1 MKELVEVIAKALVD
15 HPEEVSVNE
24 KQEGRTTVLE
34 LHVADGDMGK
44 VIGKQGRIA
53 KALRSVVKA
62 AAAKEDKRVVVDIV
76 ERISAQK
83 ERGTVFRFGESAPF
97 FFTLA
102 GRRKMMSGRKETDGT
117 VFAGGGDLLHTWDT
131 GRSESVSDNG

>member
-24 KQEGRTTVLE
+24 KKEGRTTVLE
-34 LHVADGDMGK
+34 LHVAEGDMGK

-53 KALRSVVKA
+53 NALRSVVKA

-76 ERISAQK
+76 
-83 ERGTVFRFGESAPF
+83 
-97 FFTLA
+97 
-102 GRRKMMSGRKETDGT
+102 
-117 VFAGGGDLLHTWDT
+117 
-131 GRSESVSDNG
+131 